1 MMTLLIIDGNIPF
14 SQALAEIIA
23 NQWPLTSIEKAS
35 NNTTGLEK
43 TKQIRPHLVFVDIHL
58 GGIKGPDLVR
68 KIKGINPETV
78 IVGFTS
84 YDLPEYHR
92 AMQESGVDHF
102 ISKDAWTGKELV
114 ALVESIV
121 SGLRIESRGQ
131 PEG

>member
-58 GGIKGPDLVR
+58 GGIKGR
-68 KIKGINPETV
+68 TWFE
-78 IVGFTS
+78 
-84 YDLPEYHR
+84 R
-92 AMQESGVDHF
+92 
-102 ISKDAWTGKELV
+102 
-114 ALVESIV
+114 
-121 SGLRIESRGQ
+121 
-131 PEG
+131 